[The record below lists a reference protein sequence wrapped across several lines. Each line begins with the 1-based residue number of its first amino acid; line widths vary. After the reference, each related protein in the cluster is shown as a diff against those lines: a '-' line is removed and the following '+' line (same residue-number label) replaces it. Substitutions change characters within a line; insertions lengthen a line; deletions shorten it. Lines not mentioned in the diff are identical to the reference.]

1 MKKYN
6 SNFHS
11 SENKYNPIY
20 PHAADNTAARHPRST
35 SAYVSSNLPVYHGS
49 RIEAELP
56 TNDSNRKIFQFF
68 PSI

>member
-11 SENKYNPIY
+11 SETKINPIY
-20 PHAADNTAARHPRST
+20 PHAADNTAARHIHVPHRHMS
-35 SAYVSSNLPVYHGS
+35 VYHGS

-56 TNDSNRKIFQFF
+56 PNDSNRKIFQFF
-68 PSI
+68 PPI